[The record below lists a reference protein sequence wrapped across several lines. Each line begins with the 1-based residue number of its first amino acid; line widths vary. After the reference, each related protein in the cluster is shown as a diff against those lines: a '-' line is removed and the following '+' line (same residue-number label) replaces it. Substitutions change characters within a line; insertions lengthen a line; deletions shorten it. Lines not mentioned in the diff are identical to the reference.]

1 VIVLIDWELRLEIRK
16 RSAKCSRST
25 RDAVRY
31 ILTVAELIIDPVR
44 LRCAVL
50 AVNILAV
57 DFVGHTAMP
66 RAFFCSARN
75 RDLAC
80 HIIAMQFCR
89 PLGTWWEVRVVKVE
103 NTLIHKHHDQEN
115 LIGNY
120 ATTTRSIDKQTIFQ
134 RSSGYREHI
143 HTNIMIPEMWEQ
155 QSGILTNMVIGA
167 MIFGPTSAN

>member
-1 VIVLIDWELRLEIRK
+1 MR
-16 RSAKCSRST
+16 
-25 RDAVRY
+25 
-31 ILTVAELIIDPVR
+31 
-44 LRCAVL
+44 
-50 AVNILAV
+50 
-57 DFVGHTAMP
+57 
-66 RAFFCSARN
+66 RN
-75 RDLAC
+75 QDLAC
-80 HIIAMQFCR
+80 HIIAIQFCR
-89 PLGTWWEVRVVKVE
+89 PLGTWWEVRVVKAE

-167 MIFGPTSAN
+167 MIFGPTSQLTAIMRPSIIAGITVIWPLTL